1 MVDKISKFICFVIIS
16 FLTISC
22 GKSEN
27 KDENQGK
34 NLFSIWD
41 TSFNKDTGKKINT
54 GVIELNLSKN
64 DFNYSETFAIIAS
77 VTSYDRTVC
86 AISADIV
93 GNQGSGSIKNISK
106 SILSVEDFVNIFRT
120 FYFEDPVAAT
130 KVLKSAK
137 SVAICHA
144 VLFKSNYNY
153 TKSNDV
159 LTLCPVTSTSPAD
172 CYYFK

>member
-1 MVDKISKFICFVIIS
+1 MLSKISKFI
-16 FLTISC
+16 FLVTLSYLLVSC
-22 GKSEN
+22 GKPEN
-27 KDENQGK
+27 KDEQQAK
-34 NLFSIWD
+34 SLFSIWD

-64 DFNYSETFAIIAS
+64 NFNYSETFAIIAS

-93 GNQGSGSIKNISK
+93 GNQSSGSLKNISK
-106 SILSVEDFVNIFRT
+106 SLISPEDFVNIFRAV
-120 FYFEDPVAAT
+120 YFEDPVAAT

-137 SVAICHA
+137 SLAICGA
-144 VLFKSNYNY
+144 VFIKGNYNFSK
-153 TKSNDV
+153 TTDV
-159 LTLCPVTSTSPAD
+159 LTLCPVSSTSPAD